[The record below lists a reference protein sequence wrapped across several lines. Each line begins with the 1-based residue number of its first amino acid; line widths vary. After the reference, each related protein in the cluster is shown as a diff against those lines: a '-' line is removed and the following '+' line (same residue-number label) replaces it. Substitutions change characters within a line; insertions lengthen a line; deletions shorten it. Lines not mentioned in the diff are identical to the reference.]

1 MRWMRGWN
9 LPSSGRSPQGERGL
23 KLRPHAL
30 IYDDQSRSPQGER
43 GLKCEMSADK
53 IDLFSNV
60 DQDAVEE
67 YNFDRIQA
75 DMNGDTYCSNCDK
88 FIEGKVRICPYCG
101 QYVD

>member
-1 MRWMRGWN
+1 MNTHTKNVIVGVVIV
-9 LPSSGRSPQGERGL
+9 
-23 KLRPHAL
+23 ACL
-30 IYDDQSRSPQGER
+30 IGVLVFFAIR
-43 GLKCEMSADK
+43 EMSADK

>member
-1 MRWMRGWN
+1 MNTHTKNVIFGVVIV
-9 LPSSGRSPQGERGL
+9 
-23 KLRPHAL
+23 ACL
-30 IYDDQSRSPQGER
+30 IGVLVFFAIR
-43 GLKCEMSADK
+43 EMSADK

>member
-1 MRWMRGWN
+1 MNTHTKNVIVGVVIV
-9 LPSSGRSPQGERGL
+9 
-23 KLRPHAL
+23 ACL
-30 IYDDQSRSPQGER
+30 IGVLVFFAIRD
-43 GLKCEMSADK
+43 MSADK

>member
-1 MRWMRGWN
+1 MNTHTKNVIIGVVIV
-9 LPSSGRSPQGERGL
+9 
-23 KLRPHAL
+23 ACL
-30 IYDDQSRSPQGER
+30 IGVLVFFAIR
-43 GLKCEMSADK
+43 EMSADK

>member
-1 MRWMRGWN
+1 MNTHTKNVIVGVVIV
-9 LPSSGRSPQGERGL
+9 
-23 KLRPHAL
+23 ACL
-30 IYDDQSRSPQGER
+30 IGVLVFFAIR
-43 GLKCEMSADK
+43 EMSADK

-101 QYVD
+101 QYVN

>member
-1 MRWMRGWN
+1 MNKHTKNVIVGVVIV
-9 LPSSGRSPQGERGL
+9 
-23 KLRPHAL
+23 ACL
-30 IYDDQSRSPQGER
+30 IGVLVFFAIR
-43 GLKCEMSADK
+43 EMSADK